1 MEANSPEQVT
11 TPTEAPQAVQ
21 VTPDVPAFEQEI
33 AAEATPEPQGT
44 TFEEIVGVTP
54 NPTEQ
59 NGEAPASN
67 DQVRYGYWQSEAAKL
82 KNQLAEKDEILRQ
95 QTPVIEYVT
104 QNPGVLQNGQ
114 APVVAQPQ
122 QQPQAPQVEE
132 AKEEF
137 PPPPLKPERP
147 VAYSR
152 EDAYSDPAS
161 ESAQY
166 DATVEQWRDDMQ
178 TYNQLHT
185 SYQVASLQENHD
197 KEIANLRKFEDMR
210 QADARQRAELD
221 NARRY
226 VKSRY
231 DLGSEANLD
240 SFIQEM
246 NDPNSVNMDDL
257 VGYWKHKNGIVDNA
271 PLSNSPQV
279 PQQGSPTFEQL
290 KRAQS
295 VPTPMGVQTSAGNQA
310 ADPSNNF
317 MSSLI
322 SEEKNRNLL

>member
-1 MEANSPEQVT
+1 MEANSPEQAT
-11 TPTEAPQAVQ
+11 IPTEAPQDVQ
-21 VTPDVPAFEQEI
+21 ASPEVPTFEQDIISESK
-33 AAEATPEPQGT
+33 PEPQGT

-54 NPTEQ
+54 DPNQQDQAPT
-59 NGEAPASN
+59 PN
-67 DQVRYGYWQSEAAKL
+67 DQVRYSYWQGEAAKL
-82 KNQLAEKDEILRQ
+82 KNQLAETEEILRQ

-104 QNPGVLQNGQ
+104 QNPGVLRGQ
-114 APVVAQPQ
+114 APVATPQPQ
-122 QQPQAPQVEE
+122 PQEPQAE
-132 AKEEF
+132 AQQEEF

-147 VAYSR
+147 GAYSR

-166 DATVEQWRDDMQ
+166 DATVDQWRDDMQ

-185 SYQVASLQENHD
+185 SYQVASLQETHD
-197 KEIANLRKFEDMR
+197 KEIANLKKFEQNR
-210 QADARQRAELD
+210 QADARQRAEMD

-231 DLGSEANLD
+231 DLGENLD
-240 SFIQEM
+240 QFISEM

-257 VGYWKHKNGIVDNA
+257 VGYWKHKNGIPDNVGQ
-271 PLSNSPQV
+271 PLGNSPQQ
-279 PQQGSPTFEQL
+279 PQQASPTFEQL

-310 ADPSNNF
+310 ADSSNGF
-317 MSSLI
+317 MASLI
-322 SEEKNRNLL
+322 GEEQSRNIL